1 MSARTI
7 ASMSVLLVAAG
18 LLPSLP
24 AKAEMP
30 LNANL
35 CNQVYQQTASASASQ
50 SSKSQNIS
58 GGGSYGLFSVSGG
71 SQYNRSNAA
80 SQSDLQSYYEMNC
93 DSYIQAVYGVKLA
106 DIQARERM
114 NANNNQTSLQVTQ
127 NTNGSIVQMNREDNQ
142 TRRNESKNNLIG
154 TGLGGLFQLG
164 VAFVNRP
171 RNPAPPVVQTVV
183 NAPTNYQPAPAT
195 SVPPQAPFPTEVAP
209 SQVAYAPQT
218 AAFPVVLLTSNPNAP
233 VSPIVTAKVN
243 AALASQGL
251 TPTTCNVSPIV
262 VLNIA
267 NGQYT
272 ACAHPN
278 AAYSAGN
285 YRLNIPGF

>member
-7 ASMSVLLVAAG
+7 ASVSILLVSVG
-18 LLPSLP
+18 LFPGSP
-24 AKAEMP
+24 AKAEIP
-30 LNANL
+30 LDSGL
-35 CNQVYQQTASASASQ
+35 CDRVYQEAASASSDQ
-50 SSKSQNIS
+50 SSKNINTG
-58 GGGSYGLFSVSGG
+58 GGGSYGLGSVQYNH
-71 SQYNRSNAA
+71 QYNRSSAA
-80 SQSDLQSYYEMNC
+80 SQSDQNRYYEMNC
-93 DSYIQAVYGVKLA
+93 DRYIQAVYGVKLA

-114 NANNNQTSLQVTQ
+114 NANNNQTKLGITQ
-127 NTNGSIVQMNREDNQ
+127 NTNGSNVQMNREDNQ
-142 TRRNESKNNLIG
+142 TRRNDSKNNLIA
-154 TGLGGLFQLG
+154 TGLGAFAQLG
-164 VAFVNRP
+164 VAFINRP

-183 NAPTNYQPAPAT
+183 NAPTNYQPAPAA
-195 SVPPQAPFPTEVAP
+195 SVPPQAPFPNEAAP

-218 AAFPVVLLTSNPNAP
+218 ATFPVVLLTSNPNAP

-251 TPTTCNVSPIV
+251 TPTACNVSPIV